1 MAWSGRALH
10 DARLPHLLAQG
21 RGAPARLLPGLQRLA
36 GGVLQLRAQTHG
48 GAGHDLTVRPQGR
61 RAGARPLRQGRPE
74 GRDDLVLAADRSAL
88 QLGSLR
94 SLLGRGPGAARTH
107 QPARH
112 HRNGAGEPVGIQ
124 RALHAGYGPVPRG
137 RALLQR
143 AHLLRRPRS
152 LPEPADRVGREQL
165 RLASLLSA
173 ADGPRLRARA
183 LRRRVHPEA
192 EAQRVLPAP
201 DVLHLHR
208 RLRRRRQPPLHRGR
222 QAHVV
227 VRLPAP
233 GLVVAPFTA
242 GRGSRLQGRQ
252 SGRPLQ
258 DHPRQRRQALWV
270 RALGSSGLADALLEV
285 RDLRTYIYTRR
296 GIVKA
301 VDGATFSVRRG
312 ETLGIVG
319 ESGSGKSMTCL
330 SILRLVPEPGGRIV
344 GGEGVFD
351 GGDLLAKSPDEM
363 RRLRG
368 AQIAMI
374 LQDPM
379 ASLNPAMTVGEQIAE
394 TLSLHRGLRGRA
406 LDERVIELLR
416 QVRISDPERRVH
428 AYPHQMSGG
437 IRQRVAGAIAISC
450 RPSLL
455 IADEPT
461 TSLDVTIQAQYLR
474 LLKEIQR
481 ETNLALVFVTHDLG
495 IVAKLCDRV
504 AVMYAGRI
512 VETGTTRDIFNRP
525 RHPYTIGLLSCL
537 PTLRRGRGPLTAIEG
552 QPPDLAHVPSGC
564 SFTPRCPMA
573 EPRCGEKRPSL
584 EAIEPDHL
592 VACFRA
598 SDMATAGRRVTSIAT
613 APAPALL
620 DTRGTGDVVLEARQL
635 TKHFPLARGTIFS
648 RTFGTVKAVDGVD
661 FVLRRGETLGLV
673 GESGCGKTTTAR
685 LVLSLERPTAGG
697 VFFRGRDIHSLARPE
712 RGGYRRAVQAVFQDP
727 YSSLNPRLTIRTTV
741 SEPLV
746 QTEPDLS
753 RTEIDAR
760 VAESLTRVGLR
771 PRIAAD
777 YPHELSGG
785 QRQRV
790 AIARALTT
798 NPECIL
804 LDEAVSALDVS
815 IRAQVMNLLREIQDR
830 LGVSDLFIAH
840 DLAVVKYVS

>member
-1 MAWSGRALH
+1 M
-10 DARLPHLLAQG
+10 
-21 RGAPARLLPGLQRLA
+21 
-36 GGVLQLRAQTHG
+36 
-48 GAGHDLTVRPQGR
+48 
-61 RAGARPLRQGRPE
+61 
-74 GRDDLVLAADRSAL
+74 
-88 QLGSLR
+88 
-94 SLLGRGPGAARTH
+94 
-107 QPARH
+107 
-112 HRNGAGEPVGIQ
+112 
-124 RALHAGYGPVPRG
+124 
-137 RALLQR
+137 
-143 AHLLRRPRS
+143 
-152 LPEPADRVGREQL
+152 
-165 RLASLLSA
+165 
-173 ADGPRLRARA
+173 
-183 LRRRVHPEA
+183 
-192 EAQRVLPAP
+192 
-201 DVLHLHR
+201 
-208 RLRRRRQPPLHRGR
+208 
-222 QAHVV
+222 
-227 VRLPAP
+227 
-233 GLVVAPFTA
+233 
-242 GRGSRLQGRQ
+242 
-252 SGRPLQ
+252 
-258 DHPRQRRQALWV
+258 
-270 RALGSSGLADALLEV
+270 ADALLEV

-296 GIVKA
+296 GVVKA

-344 GGEGVFD
+344 GGEIRFD
-351 GGDLLAKSPDEM
+351 GENLLTKSPDEM

-368 AQIAMI
+368 SRIAMI

-394 TLSLHRGLRGRA
+394 TLALHRGLRGRA
-406 LDERVIELLR
+406 LDQRVIELLR

-450 RPSLL
+450 QPSLL

-461 TSLDVTIQAQYLR
+461 TSLDVTIQSQYLR

-512 VETGTTRDIFNRP
+512 VELGKTRDIFNRP
-525 RHPYTIGLLSCL
+525 RHPYTVGLLNCL
-537 PTLRRGRGPLTAIEG
+537 PTLRRGREPLTAIEG
-552 QPPDLAHVPSGC
+552 QPPDLANVPEGC
-564 SFTPRCPMA
+564 SFAPRCPMA
-573 EPRCGEKRPSL
+573 EPRCSEARPPL
-584 EAIEPDHL
+584 EPVDAEHL
-592 VACFRA
+592 VACIRA
-598 SDMATAGRRVTSIAT
+598 GDTATLGRRAAAVSPVST
-613 APAPALL
+613 PLVEPQNN
-620 DTRGTGDVVLEARQL
+620 GDVVLEARQL
-635 TKHFPLARGTIFS
+635 TKHFPLARGAIFS
-648 RTFGTVKAVDGVD
+648 RRFGTVKAVDGVD

-685 LVLSLERPTAGG
+685 LVLSLERPTTGG
-697 VFFRGRDIHSLARPE
+697 VFFRGQDIHSLSRHE

-727 YSSLNPRLTIRTTV
+727 FSSLNPRLTIRTTV
-741 SEPLV
+741 SEPLA

-753 RTEIDAR
+753 RAEVADR
-760 VAESLTRVGLR
+760 VAASLTRVGLR
-771 PRIAAD
+771 PRIADD

-830 LGVSDLFIAH
+830 SGVSYLFIAH
-840 DLAVVKYVS
+840 DLAVVKYVSTRIGVMYLGKLVETAAADELYANPLHPYTQVLLSNALPAHPDDVREEVILKGEVPSAFNPPPGCRFHPRCPQALPVCGEVEPTLRDQASGHQVACHLY

>member
-1 MAWSGRALH
+1 M
-10 DARLPHLLAQG
+10 
-21 RGAPARLLPGLQRLA
+21 
-36 GGVLQLRAQTHG
+36 
-48 GAGHDLTVRPQGR
+48 
-61 RAGARPLRQGRPE
+61 
-74 GRDDLVLAADRSAL
+74 
-88 QLGSLR
+88 
-94 SLLGRGPGAARTH
+94 
-107 QPARH
+107 
-112 HRNGAGEPVGIQ
+112 
-124 RALHAGYGPVPRG
+124 
-137 RALLQR
+137 
-143 AHLLRRPRS
+143 
-152 LPEPADRVGREQL
+152 
-165 RLASLLSA
+165 
-173 ADGPRLRARA
+173 
-183 LRRRVHPEA
+183 
-192 EAQRVLPAP
+192 
-201 DVLHLHR
+201 
-208 RLRRRRQPPLHRGR
+208 
-222 QAHVV
+222 
-227 VRLPAP
+227 
-233 GLVVAPFTA
+233 
-242 GRGSRLQGRQ
+242 
-252 SGRPLQ
+252 
-258 DHPRQRRQALWV
+258 
-270 RALGSSGLADALLEV
+270 ADALLEV
-285 RDLRTYIYTRR
+285 RDLRTYIYARR
-296 GIVKA
+296 GVVKA

-344 GGEGVFD
+344 GGEVVFD
-351 GGDLLAKSPDEM
+351 GEDLLTKSPEEM

-406 LDERVIELLR
+406 LDERVLELLR

-450 RPSLL
+450 GPSLL

-512 VETGTTRDIFNRP
+512 VETGRTRDIFSSP
-525 RHPYTIGLLSCL
+525 RHPYTIGLLNCL
-537 PTLRRGRGPLTAIEG
+537 PTLQHGRAPLTAIEG
-552 QPPDLAHVPSGC
+552 QPPDLAHVPPGC
-564 SFTPRCPMA
+564 SFAPRCPMA
-573 EPRCGEKRPSL
+573 EPRCGEARPPL
-584 EAIEPDHL
+584 ESIEPDHL
-592 VACFRA
+592 VACVRA
-598 SDMATAGRRVTSIAT
+598 GETAIQGRRVASIST
-613 APAPALL
+613 ASPPARVEVDA
-620 DTRGTGDVVLEARQL
+620 GDVILEARQL
-635 TKHFPLARGTIFS
+635 TKHFPMSRGMIFA
-648 RTFGTVKAVDGVD
+648 RTFGTVKAVDGID

-697 VFFRGRDIHSLARPE
+697 IFFRGRDIHALSRQEL
-712 RGGYRRAVQAVFQDP
+712 GGYRRAVQAVFQDP

-741 SEPLV
+741 SEPLA
-746 QTEPDLS
+746 QTEPDLT
-753 RTEIDAR
+753 RAE
-760 VAESLTRVGLR
+760 VAERVGASLARVGLR
-771 PRIAAD
+771 PRIADD

-830 LGVSDLFIAH
+830 LGVSYLFIAH
-840 DLAVVKYVS
+840 DLAVVKYVSTRIGVMYLGKLVETAAADELYTNPLHPYTQVLLNNALPSHPDDAREEVILKGEVPSAFNPPPGCRFHPRCPQALPVCGEMEPVLRERSAGHRVACHLYGA

>member
-1 MAWSGRALH
+1 MA
-10 DARLPHLLAQG
+10 D
-21 RGAPARLLPGLQRLA
+21 
-36 GGVLQLRAQTHG
+36 T
-48 GAGHDLTVRPQGR
+48 
-61 RAGARPLRQGRPE
+61 
-74 GRDDLVLAADRSAL
+74 
-88 QLGSLR
+88 
-94 SLLGRGPGAARTH
+94 
-107 QPARH
+107 
-112 HRNGAGEPVGIQ
+112 
-124 RALHAGYGPVPRG
+124 
-137 RALLQR
+137 
-143 AHLLRRPRS
+143 
-152 LPEPADRVGREQL
+152 
-165 RLASLLSA
+165 
-173 ADGPRLRARA
+173 
-183 LRRRVHPEA
+183 
-192 EAQRVLPAP
+192 
-201 DVLHLHR
+201 
-208 RLRRRRQPPLHRGR
+208 
-222 QAHVV
+222 
-227 VRLPAP
+227 
-233 GLVVAPFTA
+233 
-242 GRGSRLQGRQ
+242 
-252 SGRPLQ
+252 
-258 DHPRQRRQALWV
+258 
-270 RALGSSGLADALLEV
+270 LLEV

-296 GIVKA
+296 GVVKA
-301 VDGATFSVRRG
+301 VDGASFSVRRG

-344 GGEGVFD
+344 GGQILFD
-351 GGDLLAKSPDEM
+351 GENLLDKSPEEM

-368 AQIAMI
+368 SRIAMI

-394 TLSLHRGLRGRA
+394 TLALHRGLRGRA
-406 LDERVIELLR
+406 LDERVVELLR

-461 TSLDVTIQAQYLR
+461 TSLDVTIQSQYLR
-474 LLKEIQR
+474 LLKEIQG

-512 VETGTTRDIFNRP
+512 VELGRTRDIFNRP
-525 RHPYTIGLLSCL
+525 RHPYAAGLLDCL
-537 PTLRRGRGPLTAIEG
+537 PTLRRGREPLIAIEG
-552 QPPDLAHVPSGC
+552 QPPDLANVPAGC
-564 SFTPRCPMA
+564 SFAPRCPMA
-573 EPRCGEKRPSL
+573 EPRCTEMSPPL
-584 EAIEPDHL
+584 EPVAAEHF
-592 VACFRA
+592 VACVR
-598 SDMATAGRRVTSIAT
+598 SRDTATLGRRVATIASGSPV
-613 APAPALL
+613 PAEAYGAR
-620 DTRGTGDVVLEARQL
+620 DIVLEARGL

-648 RTFGTVKAVDGVD
+648 RQFGTVKAVDGVD

-697 VFFRGRDIHSLARPE
+697 VYFRGHDIHLLGRHE

-727 YSSLNPRLTIRTTV
+727 FSSLNPRLTIRTTV
-741 SEPLV
+741 SEPLA
-746 QTEPDLS
+746 QTEPDLT
-753 RTEIDAR
+753 RAEVADR
-760 VAESLTRVGLR
+760 VAASLTRVGLR
-771 PRIAAD
+771 PRIADD

-830 LGVSDLFIAH
+830 SGVSYLFIAH
-840 DLAVVKYVS
+840 DLAVVKYVSTRIGVMYLGKLVETADADELYANPLHPYTQVLLNNALPAHPDDVREEVILKGEVPSAFNPPSGCRFHPRCPQALPVCGEVEPLLRDRASGHQVACHLYGA

>member
-1 MAWSGRALH
+1 MA
-10 DARLPHLLAQG
+10 DP
-21 RGAPARLLPGLQRLA
+21 
-36 GGVLQLRAQTHG
+36 
-48 GAGHDLTVRPQGR
+48 
-61 RAGARPLRQGRPE
+61 
-74 GRDDLVLAADRSAL
+74 
-88 QLGSLR
+88 
-94 SLLGRGPGAARTH
+94 
-107 QPARH
+107 
-112 HRNGAGEPVGIQ
+112 
-124 RALHAGYGPVPRG
+124 
-137 RALLQR
+137 
-143 AHLLRRPRS
+143 
-152 LPEPADRVGREQL
+152 
-165 RLASLLSA
+165 
-173 ADGPRLRARA
+173 
-183 LRRRVHPEA
+183 
-192 EAQRVLPAP
+192 
-201 DVLHLHR
+201 
-208 RLRRRRQPPLHRGR
+208 
-222 QAHVV
+222 
-227 VRLPAP
+227 
-233 GLVVAPFTA
+233 
-242 GRGSRLQGRQ
+242 
-252 SGRPLQ
+252 
-258 DHPRQRRQALWV
+258 
-270 RALGSSGLADALLEV
+270 LLEV

-296 GIVKA
+296 GVVKA

-344 GGEGVFD
+344 GGEIFFD
-351 GGDLLAKSPDEM
+351 GETLLDKSPEEM

-368 AQIAMI
+368 SRIAMI

-394 TLSLHRGLRGRA
+394 TLALHRGLRGRA
-406 LDERVIELLR
+406 LHERVVELLR

-450 RPSLL
+450 QPSLL

-461 TSLDVTIQAQYLR
+461 TSLDVTIQSQYLR

-512 VETGTTRDIFNRP
+512 VELGRTRDIFNHP
-525 RHPYTIGLLSCL
+525 RHPYAVGLLNCL
-537 PTLRRGRGPLTAIEG
+537 PTLRRGREPLTAIEG
-552 QPPDLAHVPSGC
+552 QPPDLANVPTGC

-573 EPRCGEKRPSL
+573 EPRCGEKRPPL
-584 EAIEPDHL
+584 EPVDGEHL
-592 VACFRA
+592 VACIRA
-598 SDMATAGRRVTSIAT
+598 GETATLTRRVITVSA
-613 APAPALL
+613 ASVPAAEPA
-620 DTRGTGDVVLEARQL
+620 RNGEVILEARQL
-635 TKHFPLARGTIFS
+635 TKHFPLARGTILS
-648 RTFGTVKAVDGVD
+648 RRFGTVKAVDGVD

-685 LVLSLERPTAGG
+685 LVLSLERPTSGG
-697 VFFRGRDIHSLARPE
+697 VFFRGRDIHSLGRHE

-741 SEPLV
+741 SEPLA
-746 QTEPDLS
+746 QTEPDLT
-753 RTEIDAR
+753 RAEVAER
-760 VAESLTRVGLR
+760 VAASLTRVGLR
-771 PRIAAD
+771 PRIADD

-830 LGVSDLFIAH
+830 LGVSYLFIAH
-840 DLAVVKYVS
+840 DLAVVKYVSTRIGVMYLGKLVETAAADELYANPLHPYTQVLLNNALPAHPDDVREEVILKGEVPSAFNPPSGCRFHPRCPQALPVCGEMEPVLREQANGHHVACHLY